1 MSLGICP
8 ILVGMGVTASDLQRR
23 FLLKEPDG
31 KSVKILIV
39 WKIGRHNFR
48 DGRV

>member
-8 ILVGMGVTASDLQRR
+8 ILMGMGVTASDLQRQ

-31 KSVKILIV
+31 ESVKILIV

-48 DGRV
+48 EGRV